1 MERRIWDQVIW
12 EFKIRFWLWCPSL
25 FVPGFLLPLIRSADH
40 VAFLLF
46 HPLFSF
52 CLFFFFTSNL
62 YILLRDLFNFN
73 YYFSFLNVICL
84 ILACVPNVLFK
95 ETMTNSLSTLQ
106 SAVLQGP
113 LAWIGIVQ
121 SHIAFNEAYMIAWLG
136 LNDFNLKLIIF
147 YFKSIKYALL

>member
-1 MERRIWDQVIW
+1 MLLSCSFIHS
-12 EFKIRFWLWCPSL
+12 FL
-25 FVPGFLLPLIRSADH
+25 FVYSSFSPLI
-40 VAFLLF
+40 
-46 HPLFSF
+46 
-52 CLFFFFTSNL
+52 L

-121 SHIAFNEAYMIAWLG
+121 SHIAFNQAYIIVSLG
-136 LNDFNLKLIIF
+136 LNDSNLKLIIF